1 MKNDGS
7 RRSRFRPVAV
17 ARLHGR
23 ADAGSVRLSRLSRAG
38 TVWTVDMETGE
49 PYECDFAPASGSWL
63 EAEDGERYAL
73 AAQAVGRDGSPSGR
87 YLTVTRIE
95 DDGVVPALRDVRLG
109 DQCTRSSTA
118 HLHPPSADLD
128 PSASRWRNPRRTGHG
143 SGVHLHR
150 TGRRAQR
157 YGRR

>member
-49 PYECDFAPASGSWL
+49 PYEFDFAPASGSWL
-63 EAEDGERYAL
+63 EAEDGER
-73 AAQAVGRDGSPSGR
+73 SPSAHR
-87 YLTVTRIE
+87 
-95 DDGVVPALRDVRLG
+95 
-109 DQCTRSSTA
+109 RSA
-118 HLHPPSADLD
+118 G
-128 PSASRWRNPRRTGHG
+128 TGA
-143 SGVHLHR
+143 
-150 TGRRAQR
+150 RAA
-157 YGRR
+157 GTSP